1 MPRAAVRCNV
11 RAVTAP
17 AETAAADGTL
27 GHGLEY
33 ADEGKN
39 YYEWLADSFAP
50 ALRAASTAPGAR
62 RSVVEHGAGT
72 GALSRLLLA
81 RGASRMIL
89 TEPDPAL
96 AAMLA
101 RTYAGRT
108 DVEVAPGTLESYLER
123 VGPGAA
129 DAVVSSNVLEHV
141 VDDGACLRAMF
152 ALLRPGGIL
161 ALYVPARPELYG
173 EFDREVGHQRRY
185 RRGEL
190 RDKVERAGF
199 VIQTLK
205 YRNLVGTAGWF
216 LMGRFLKK
224 RAVGKGSVRI
234 YDRLIFPVS
243 RFVEDLVAPPYGL
256 NLLCLA
262 TKAA

>member
-1 MPRAAVRCNV
+1 VTVSADPGAVV
-11 RAVTAP
+11 
-17 AETAAADGTL
+17 DGPPVEL

-50 ALRAASTAPGAR
+50 ALKAAGAGPQR
-62 RSVVEHGAGT
+62 RVVEHGAGT

-81 RGASRMIL
+81 RDVGPMVL

-96 AAMLA
+96 ATLLA
-101 RTYAGRT
+101 RAYAGRA
-108 DVEVAPGTLESYLER
+108 DVEVAPGTLEAYLER
-123 VGPGAA
+123 VGPSAA

-141 VDDGACLRAMF
+141 VDDEACLRAMW
-152 ALLRPGGIL
+152 ALLRPGGVL

-190 RDKVERAGF
+190 RRKVERAGF
-199 VIQTLK
+199 TIGTLK
-205 YRNLVGTAGWF
+205 YRNLVGTAAWL
-216 LMGRFLKK
+216 LMGRFLKR
-224 RAVGKGSVRI
+224 RAVGKGSVWL
-234 YDRLIFPVS
+234 YDRFIFPVS
-243 RFVEDLVAPPYGL
+243 RFVEDRVAPPYGL

-262 TKAA
+262 KKPA